1 MIGSVEGLS
10 VSDARLRNDLLL
22 GAVSRG
28 TAMPPVAIDRIAV
41 ALDGSPYAD
50 HALSYAIDLAKRYS
64 ATLTVLAVAPMVP
77 LYLSSTEP
85 WAPTE
90 MPEGEIRF
98 YRGLVDAGVARAQAE
113 GVSTVAGVCLEGHVV
128 DEIVAHLETHPVDL
142 LVLGSRGLS
151 TAKRLLLGSISDAVS
166 HHVGC
171 PVLIVRG
178 LPPGVP
184 PPGSTSTP
192 PSAG

>member
-1 MIGSVEGLS
+1 MDPINIRRV
-10 VSDARLRNDLLL
+10 
-22 GAVSRG
+22 
-28 TAMPPVAIDRIAV
+28 TV

-50 HALSYAIDLAKRYS
+50 HALSFAIDIAKRYS
-64 ATLTVLAVAPMVP
+64 ASLDVLAVAPMVP

-98 YRGLVDAGVARAQAE
+98 YQGLVDSGVARAKSE
-113 GVSTVAGVCLEGHVV
+113 GLPEVTGVCLEGHVV
-128 DEIVAHLETHPVDL
+128 DEIVTYLESHPTDL

-151 TAKRLLLGSISDAVS
+151 TAKRLLLGSISDAVT

-171 PVLIVRG
+171 PVLVVRG
-178 LPPGVP
+178 LAPGVKP
-184 PPGSTSTP
+184 PMGPMP

>member
-1 MIGSVEGLS
+1 MAPFAIG
-10 VSDARLRNDLLL
+10 
-22 GAVSRG
+22 
-28 TAMPPVAIDRIAV
+28 RITV

-50 HALSYAIDLAKRYS
+50 HALNFAIDLAKRYS

-90 MPEGEIRF
+90 MPEGEVKF

-113 GVSTVAGVCLEGHVV
+113 GLSGANGVCLEGHVV
-128 DEIVAHLETHPVDL
+128 DEIVAFLEAHPADL

-151 TAKRLLLGSISDAVS
+151 TAKRLLLGSISDAVI
-166 HHVGC
+166 HHVEC
-171 PVLIVRG
+171 PVLVVRG
-178 LPPGVP
+178 LPPGVQPPAGPTTP
-184 PPGSTSTP
+184 PPG
-192 PSAG
+192 

>member
-1 MIGSVEGLS
+1 MAS
-10 VSDARLRNDLLL
+10 
-22 GAVSRG
+22 
-28 TAMPPVAIDRIAV
+28 VAINRITV

-50 HALSYAIDLAKRYS
+50 HALTFAIDLSKRYTAALS
-64 ATLTVLAVAPMVP
+64 ILAVAPMVP

-90 MPEGEIRF
+90 MPEGELKF
-98 YRGLVDAGVARAQAE
+98 YRGLVDAAVARAQAD
-113 GVSTVAGVCLEGHVV
+113 GLSDVTGVCLEGHVV
-128 DEIVAHLETHPVDL
+128 DEIVAFLESHPADL

-151 TAKRLLLGSISDAVS
+151 AAKRLLLGSISDAVS

-184 PPGSTSTP
+184 PPGLTP
-192 PSAG
+192 PPAG

>member
-1 MIGSVEGLS
+1 MDPIN
-10 VSDARLRNDLLL
+10 LRR
-22 GAVSRG
+22 V
-28 TAMPPVAIDRIAV
+28 TV

-50 HALSYAIDLAKRYS
+50 HALSFAIDIAKRYAAS
-64 ATLTVLAVAPMVP
+64 LDVLAVAPMVP

-98 YRGLVDAGVARAQAE
+98 YQGLVESGVARAKAE
-113 GVSTVAGVCLEGHVV
+113 GVPGATGVCLEGHVV
-128 DEIVAHLETHPVDL
+128 DEIVTYLESHPSDL

-151 TAKRLLLGSISDAVS
+151 TAKRLLLGSISDAVT

-178 LPPGVP
+178 LAPGVKP
-184 PPGSTSTP
+184 PTGPTLP
-192 PSAG
+192 PAG

>member
-1 MIGSVEGLS
+1 
-10 VSDARLRNDLLL
+10 
-22 GAVSRG
+22 
-28 TAMPPVAIDRIAV
+28 MPPIVIGRITV

-50 HALSYAIDLAKRYS
+50 HALNFAIDLAKRYS
-64 ATLTVLAVAPMVP
+64 ATLTILAVAPMVP

-90 MPEGEIRF
+90 MPEGEVRF
-98 YRGLVDAGVARAQAE
+98 YRGLVDSGVARAQAE
-113 GVSTVAGVCLEGHVV
+113 GIPTPTGVCLEGHVV
-128 DEIVAHLETHPVDL
+128 DEIVAYLEAHPADL

-151 TAKRLLLGSISDAVS
+151 AAKRLLLGSISDAVS

-184 PPGSTSTP
+184 PPTDPRP
-192 PSAG
+192 PPDG

>member
-1 MIGSVEGLS
+1 MDPISINRV
-10 VSDARLRNDLLL
+10 
-22 GAVSRG
+22 
-28 TAMPPVAIDRIAV
+28 TV

-50 HALSYAIDLAKRYS
+50 HALSFAIDIAKRYS

-90 MPEGEIRF
+90 MPEGEIKF
-98 YRGLVDAGVARAQAE
+98 YRGLVDSGVARAQAE
-113 GVSTVAGVCLEGHVV
+113 GITGTTGVCLEGHVV
-128 DEIVAHLETHPVDL
+128 DEIVAYLEAHPTDL

-151 TAKRLLLGSISDAVS
+151 AAKRLLLGSISDAVV

-178 LPPGVP
+178 LAPGVTPPIGATLPPGE
-184 PPGSTSTP
+184 
-192 PSAG
+192 

>member
-1 MIGSVEGLS
+1 M
-10 VSDARLRNDLLL
+10 A
-22 GAVSRG
+22 
-28 TAMPPVAIDRIAV
+28 PVAIDRIVV

-50 HALSYAIDLAKRYS
+50 HALSYAIDLSKRYS
-64 ATLTVLAVAPMVP
+64 ATLTIIAVAPMVP

-90 MPEGEIRF
+90 MPEGELRF
-98 YRGLVDAGVARAQAE
+98 YRGLVDSGVARAQSE
-113 GVSTVAGVCLEGHVV
+113 GLSGVTGVCLEGHVV
-128 DEIVAHLETHPVDL
+128 DELVAYLEAHPADL

-151 TAKRLLLGSISDAVS
+151 AAKRLLLGSISDAVS

-184 PPGSTSTP
+184 PPGATQP
-192 PSAG
+192 PAG

>member
-1 MIGSVEGLS
+1 MAPIVIG
-10 VSDARLRNDLLL
+10 
-22 GAVSRG
+22 
-28 TAMPPVAIDRIAV
+28 RITV

-50 HALSYAIDLAKRYS
+50 HALTYAIDLSRRYS
-64 ATLTVLAVAPMVP
+64 ASLTILAVAPMVP

-90 MPEGEIRF
+90 MPEGEVKF
-98 YRGLVDAGVARAQAE
+98 YRGLVDSGAARARAE
-113 GVSTVAGVCLEGHVV
+113 GISQVTGVCLEGHVV
-128 DEIVAHLETHPVDL
+128 DEIVTYLEAHPSDL

-151 TAKRLLLGSISDAVS
+151 AAKRLLLGSISDAVS

-178 LPPGVP
+178 LPPGVMP
-184 PPGSTSTP
+184 PPGLTTP
-192 PSAG
+192 PGE

>member
-1 MIGSVEGLS
+1 
-10 VSDARLRNDLLL
+10 
-22 GAVSRG
+22 
-28 TAMPPVAIDRIAV
+28 MPPMVIGRITV

-50 HALSYAIDLAKRYS
+50 QALNYAMDLARRYA
-64 ATLTVLAVAPMVP
+64 ATLTILAVAPIVP

-90 MPEGEIRF
+90 MPEGELKF
-98 YRGLVDAGVARAQAE
+98 YRGLVDSGVQRAQSE
-113 GVSTVAGVCLEGHVV
+113 GLTGVTGVCLEGHVV
-128 DEIVAHLETHPVDL
+128 DEIVAYLEANPADL

-151 TAKRLLLGSISDAVS
+151 AAKRLLLGSISDAVS
-166 HHVGC
+166 HHVSC

-184 PPGSTSTP
+184 PPSGPMP
-192 PSAG
+192 PST

>member
-1 MIGSVEGLS
+1 MAAINIG
-10 VSDARLRNDLLL
+10 
-22 GAVSRG
+22 
-28 TAMPPVAIDRIAV
+28 RITV

-50 HALSYAIDLAKRYS
+50 HALNFAIDLAKRYS
-64 ATLTVLAVAPMVP
+64 ATLTILAVAPMVP

-90 MPEGEIRF
+90 MPEGEVKF
-98 YRGLVDAGVARAQAE
+98 YRGLVDSGVARAQAE
-113 GVSTVAGVCLEGHVV
+113 GLSGVTGVCLEGHVV
-128 DEIVAHLETHPVDL
+128 DEIVAQLESHPADL

-151 TAKRLLLGSISDAVS
+151 AAKRLLLGSISDAVS
-166 HHVGC
+166 HHVQC

-184 PPGSTSTP
+184 PPAGPTMP
-192 PSAG
+192 PSA

>member
-1 MIGSVEGLS
+1 MDPIRIG
-10 VSDARLRNDLLL
+10 
-22 GAVSRG
+22 
-28 TAMPPVAIDRIAV
+28 RITV

-50 HALSYAIDLAKRYS
+50 HALSFAIDIAKRYS

-90 MPEGEIRF
+90 MPEGEIKF

-113 GVSTVAGVCLEGHVV
+113 GISGASGICLEGHVV
-128 DEIVAHLETHPVDL
+128 DEIVTYLESHPTDL

-151 TAKRLLLGSISDAVS
+151 TAKRLLLGSISDAVT
-166 HHVGC
+166 HHVEC
-171 PVLIVRG
+171 PVLVVRG
-178 LPPGVP
+178 LAPGAH
-184 PPGSTSTP
+184 PPGSPMPQPT
-192 PSAG
+192 G